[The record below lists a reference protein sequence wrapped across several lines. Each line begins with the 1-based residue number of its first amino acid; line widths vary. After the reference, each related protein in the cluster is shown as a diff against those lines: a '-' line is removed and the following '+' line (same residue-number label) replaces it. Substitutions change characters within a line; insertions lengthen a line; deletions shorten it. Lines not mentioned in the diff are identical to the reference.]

1 MNPLFYELNNRKQYL
16 QDLMKEIECKQGAL
30 PPGTLR
36 VSKINGI
43 PRFYHMTKT
52 GDTKGKYIQKKNK
65 GFACQLAQ
73 KDYMQRLYRE
83 AERELKSIN
92 LYLENHGETNLEN
105 IYEGLNPYRKEMVIP
120 MVVTDEMY
128 AVQWENEQ
136 YETNPYYPE
145 EKVYPTK
152 KDEMVRSKSEVMLAD
167 MYYELG
173 IPYRY
178 EAQLQFKNG
187 KKKYPD
193 FTLLD
198 IRTRKEMYHE
208 HLGLLDNEEYRLA
221 NLQKLEE
228 YRKNG
233 IYPGKNLIL
242 TYEAEGCYL
251 NIKEVKHMIQ
261 ELFIR

>member
-16 QDLMKEIECKQGAL
+16 QDLMKEIECKQGTL
-30 PPGTLR
+30 PSGTLR
-36 VSKINGI
+36 VSKINGV

-65 GFACQLAQ
+65 GLACQLAQ
-73 KDYMQRLYRE
+73 KDYMQQLYRE

-92 LYLENHGETNLEN
+92 LYLENHGEADLEN
-105 IYEGLNPYRKEMVIP
+105 VYEGLLPYRKEI
-120 MVVTDEMY
+120 
-128 AVQWENEQ
+128 
-136 YETNPYYPE
+136 
-145 EKVYPTK
+145 
-152 KDEMVRSKSEVMLAD
+152 
-167 MYYELG
+167 
-173 IPYRY
+173 
-178 EAQLQFKNG
+178 
-187 KKKYPD
+187 
-193 FTLLD
+193 
-198 IRTRKEMYHE
+198 YHE